1 MSTVVYPLI
10 PLLTVCFS
18 YIVFFGLWALS
29 RRERLSM
36 QFALEALL
44 LTAILAVSVL
54 ATNFSLHPA
63 INLFLLYIVTMRVR
77 LLTEIGT
84 FFARR
89 RQFHIADF
97 VFSLAQQVFPDPSA
111 VVILKINQA
120 VSLIKQDRL
129 RDAIAML
136 EGLLKGESAAYLG
149 AKHEAAVHYNL
160 GIAYLKDRKD
170 TLATVELNRAIEAM
184 PLSIYAV
191 RAERALQEKHKS
203 NSHP

>member
-1 MSTVVYPLI
+1 MSTVVHPLI

-18 YIVFFGLWALS
+18 YIVFFGLLAKF

-36 QFALEALL
+36 QFALEALF
-44 LTAILAVSVL
+44 LTAILAVTLLV
-54 ATNFSLHPA
+54 TKFSLHPA
-63 INLFLLYIVTMRVR
+63 INLFLLYVVTMRVR

-89 RQFHIADF
+89 RQFHKADF
-97 VFSLAQQVFPDPSA
+97 VFNLAQRAFPDPSA
-111 VVILKINQA
+111 VVVLKINQA

-129 RDAIAML
+129 HDAIVML
-136 EGLLKGESAAYLG
+136 EGLLKGQGAEYLG
-149 AKHEAAVHYNL
+149 AKHEAAAHYNL
-160 GIAYLKDRKD
+160 GVAYLKVHND

-184 PLSIYAV
+184 PLSEYAV

-203 NSHP
+203 NTHL